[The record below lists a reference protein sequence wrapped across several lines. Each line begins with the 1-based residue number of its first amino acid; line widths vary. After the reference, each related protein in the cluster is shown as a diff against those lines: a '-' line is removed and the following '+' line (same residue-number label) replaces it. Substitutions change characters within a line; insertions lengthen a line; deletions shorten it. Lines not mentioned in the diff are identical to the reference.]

1 MQLFFENKARGR
13 KRELQTKDTNS
24 NPHKKDGYKEV
35 EKDKPMQQ
43 HRHTQLT

>member
-1 MQLFFENKARGR
+1 VNATFFFENKARGR

-35 EKDKPMQQ
+35 EKDRKKK
-43 HRHTQLT
+43 